1 MQIAKNTD
9 GTSFLIASPEKAVC
23 DKVLLTRNLRANNL
37 STMQTYL
44 FDDLRLDADAIADL
58 DLTVFRQCLAT
69 GHKPR
74 QMAALC
80 QVMEMMQ

>member
-1 MQIAKNTD
+1 M
-9 GTSFLIASPEKAVC
+9 IASPEKAVC
-23 DKVLLTRNLRANNL
+23 DKVLLTRNLHADDP

-44 FDDLRLDADAIADL
+44 FDDLRLDADAMAAFDKTI
-58 DLTVFRQCLAT
+58 FRQCLAT

-80 QVMEMMQ
+80 QVMETMQ